1 MKYKQKVET
10 LTSLVLILIGTILL
24 LCPLYKITD
33 IKWINLIIFLSY
45 AIINLLKFI
54 LTYKSKDYEGLF
66 TCLASIVAAITSI
79 VLKSEKSAINL
90 SLTLMIWIIL
100 LSLIKL
106 KKADYYHDRRD
117 RMWKL
122 NILMLGIFIL
132 CGLLTSINLY
142 YEADVQV
149 IVIGFF
155 FMINGILEMFDPIV
169 KTLITHA

>member
-10 LTSLVLILIGTILL
+10 LTSLVLILIGTLLL

-106 KKADYYHDRRD
+106 KKADYRRFYKYEFRYGGREAYSD
-117 RMWKL
+117 LKSRNGK
-122 NILMLGIFIL
+122 GYY
-132 CGLLTSINLY
+132 LLPVYWYNK
-142 YEADVQV
+142 
-149 IVIGFF
+149 IGV
-155 FMINGILEMFDPIV
+155 GRDYP
-169 KTLITHA
+169 

>member
-10 LTSLVLILIGTILL
+10 LTSLVLILIGTLLL

-106 KKADYYHDRRD
+106 KKAESLRQEKVSQ
-117 RMWKL
+117 MKL
-122 NILMLGIFIL
+122 NQKRK
-132 CGLLTSINLY
+132 INNEY
-142 YEADVQV
+142 
-149 IVIGFF
+149 
-155 FMINGILEMFDPIV
+155 
-169 KTLITHA
+169 K

>member
-1 MKYKQKVET
+1 M
-10 LTSLVLILIGTILL
+10 
-24 LCPLYKITD
+24 
-33 IKWINLIIFLSY
+33 
-45 AIINLLKFI
+45 
-54 LTYKSKDYEGLF
+54 
-66 TCLASIVAAITSI
+66 
-79 VLKSEKSAINL
+79 
-90 SLTLMIWIIL
+90 
-100 LSLIKL
+100 SLIKL